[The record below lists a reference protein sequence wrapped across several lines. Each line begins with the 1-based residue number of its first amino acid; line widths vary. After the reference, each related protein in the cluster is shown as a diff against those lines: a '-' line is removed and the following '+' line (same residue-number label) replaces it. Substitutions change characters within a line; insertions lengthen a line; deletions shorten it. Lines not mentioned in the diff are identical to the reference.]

1 MRRSRRGLHVFGI
14 AVLIGLVVIGSAL
27 AQEEPRYGG
36 ILKVA
41 IAGDAPSLDIHQ
53 ERTFKVQIPM
63 MACYNTLLHFTPG
76 KYPEI
81 SCDLCTEWTVSD
93 DHLTY
98 TFTLRRG
105 VRFHDGSELT
115 SADVKASWEKIIWP
129 AKTYPGKNVISTHKA
144 FYVDIVDRVE
154 APDRDTVVFDLKRP
168 SASFIPLLAH
178 PARPIYAKTYP
189 DRDPHYYKTNVMGTG
204 PFKFKRYVRGSFLE
218 LECNPDYWVK
228 GRPYLDGVKYF
239 MIKDLSARAKSVRS
253 GRTDVEFRS
262 FPPSEVE
269 AIKKQL
275 GDKMVVADPKPQIYM
290 GIAINAEQDPFND
303 ERVRKALS
311 LAINRYEMARTILP
325 LTGLGS
331 PGGGLMHPDTKWAL
345 PPEEL
350 QQLPGFGK
358 DHEANLNEAKRLL
371 AEAGYP
377 NGFKTVLH
385 NRAVKLPYIDFGVYV
400 ISAWKKIGVQAEH
413 QLVESATWIKDLRTR
428 NFHLAVDPG
437 SSISG
442 DPDEHLVRWT
452 SDSPNNYGRF
462 RDPDA
467 DARFRQQSREI
478 DEAKRIQQV
487 RDMQRAVLD
496 KVWWLQGLWWR
507 RLEVRSARI
516 RGYEPNPHH
525 WDNRRLQDVWL
536 AEK

>member
-1 MRRSRRGLHVFGI
+1 MRVWSLK
-14 AVLIGLVVIGSAL
+14 AVILLVLWAVPWAL
-27 AQEEPRYGG
+27 AEETPRYGG

-41 IAGDAPSLDIHQ
+41 IAGDPPSLDIHQ

-63 MACYNTLLHFTPG
+63 MACYNTLLHYTPG
-76 KYPEI
+76 KFPEI
-81 SCDLCTEWTVSD
+81 SCDLCTGWTVSD
-93 DHLTY
+93 DHLAY
-98 TFTLRRG
+98 TFTLHQG
-105 VRFHDGSELT
+105 VTFHDGSELT
-115 SADVKASWEKIIWP
+115 AADVKISWEKIIWP
-129 AKTYPGKNVISTHKA
+129 DKVFPGQRVIATHKA
-144 FYVDIVDRVE
+144 FYLDMVDRIE
-154 APDRDTVVFDLKRP
+154 APEPYTVVFHLKRP
-168 SASFIPLLAH
+168 SASFLPLLAH
-178 PARPIYAKTYP
+178 PARPIYAKTYLEQ
-189 DRDPHYYKTNVMGTG
+189 DPHYYRKKVMGTG
-204 PFKFKRYVRGSFLE
+204 PFQFKKYVRGSYLE
-218 LECNPDYWVK
+218 LERNPAYWVK

-269 AIKKQL
+269 AMKNQL
-275 GDKMVVADPKPQIYM
+275 GDRIVAADPKPQIYF
-290 GIAINAEQDPFND
+290 GIAINADQEPFND
-303 ERVRKALS
+303 ERVRQALS
-311 LAINRYEMARTILP
+311 LAIDRHEMARTILP

-331 PGGGLMHPDTKWAL
+331 PGGGLMHPDSKWAV

-350 QQLPGFGK
+350 QQLPGFGL
-358 DHEANLNEAKRLL
+358 DYEASLKEAKRLL

-377 NGFKTVLH
+377 TGFKTVLH

-413 QLVESATWIKDLRTR
+413 KLVESATWIKDLRTR
-428 NFHLAVDPG
+428 NFALAADPG

-442 DPDEHLVRWT
+442 DPDEHLVRWI
-452 SDSPNNYGRF
+452 SDAPNNYGRY
-462 RDPDA
+462 RDRRVDEL
-467 DARFRQQSREI
+467 FRQQSREI
-478 DEAKRIQQV
+478 DEAKRIDLV
-487 RDMQRAVLD
+487 REMQKTILG